1 MIEEHIKKDN
11 KSHAF
16 KHLHSNTACFDPHN
30 CFSLKIIDKANSK
43 VNSKV
48 KTVLRTNWK
57 KPNLTW
63 QLPPSSSKKSN
74 FSLKCNLMNYI
85 CICVIFQ
92 NK

>member
-30 CFSLKIIDKANSK
+30 CFSLKIIDKVNSK
-43 VNSKV
+43 VNSKI

-63 QLPPSSSKKSN
+63 QLPPSSSLPLFWFIS
-74 FSLKCNLMNYI
+74 FSYC
-85 CICVIFQ
+85 FS
-92 NK
+92 